1 MRQPSITDLARDYL
15 EKAILTGRL
24 KPGSQIKEGSIAE
37 ALEISRP
44 PVREA
49 FKLLEG
55 DGLVD
60 RKPRR
65 GVFVKEIT
73 EKDALEIYSLKAVL
87 YEFSITLAF
96 KRLTDYEISRMGHLV
111 EAMRECLNA
120 EPPNVLSYQE
130 MNVGFHDIH
139 VDASGHQRL
148 KKILWTLHKQV
159 RYFSYQTHLDPGHLE
174 KSFNY
179 HQQIYEAFKIGD
191 EDLAKTLTRDHVLA
205 GLETFQKKKRKK

>member
-1 MRQPSITDLARDYL
+1 MRQPSITDLAREYV
-15 EKAILTGRL
+15 EKAIFTGQL
-24 KPGSQIKEGSIAE
+24 KQGSQIKEEYVAE

-55 DGLVD
+55 EGLVD

-65 GVFVKEIT
+65 GVFVKEIN
-73 EKDALEIYSLKAVL
+73 EKDALEIYTLKAVL

-96 KRLTDYEISRMGHLV
+96 RRLTDYEISRMGHLV
-111 EAMRECLNA
+111 EAMRECLNT

-130 MNVGFHDIH
+130 MNVSFHDIH

-148 KKILWTLHKQV
+148 KQILWTLHKQV
-159 RYFSYQTHLDPGHLE
+159 RYLSYQTHLDPVHLE
-174 KSFNY
+174 KSFYY

-191 EDLAKTLTRDHVLA
+191 ENLAKSLTRDHVLA
-205 GLETFQKKKRKK
+205 GLKNFQKKRGEK